1 MTEAIIYSE
10 TGEKMGR
17 VSERERE
24 RERENRIRKR
34 EGN

>member
-24 RERENRIRKR
+24 RIEYEK
-34 EGN
+34 EKGNE